1 MKENGKRVDAQNSCA
16 EFRHGFW
23 SLDEEPAV
31 CENCEFYDDGG
42 FCLKDDPERVKED
55 QTT

>member
-1 MKENGKRVDAQNSCA
+1 MKENGKPVDSQFSCA

-31 CENCEFYDDGG
+31 CENCEFYDEGL
-42 FCLKDDPERVKED
+42 CCREAAKQKA
-55 QTT
+55 